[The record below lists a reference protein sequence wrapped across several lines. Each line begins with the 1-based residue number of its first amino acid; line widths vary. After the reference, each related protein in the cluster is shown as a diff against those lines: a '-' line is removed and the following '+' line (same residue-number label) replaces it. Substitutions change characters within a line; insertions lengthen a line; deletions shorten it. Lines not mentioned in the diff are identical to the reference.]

1 MTTITDKVEFTN
13 PNIVKFFNKYSN
25 TPAFFT
31 SCEKLLESF
40 CVSTDNMLQNYTS
53 KTTHNTTINGSTN
66 STLAYS
72 SFDPLPDQLLPSQKN
87 QWGIDKKPIDPTELP
102 TELPKKYQNTIADPA
117 FWDKL
122 NQLSPEER
130 DAKLRE
136 LDETLPPRKYKLRF
150 RGCTIDECIGNC
162 DSLSPTP

>member
-13 PNIVKFFNKYSN
+13 PNIVKLFNKYSN

-53 KTTHNTTINGSTN
+53 NTINGSTN
-66 STLAYS
+66 PTLAYS
-72 SFDPLPDQLLPSQKN
+72 SFYPLPDQLLSSQKN
-87 QWGIDKKPIDPTELP
+87 QCGIDKKPIDPTELP
-102 TELPKKYQNTIADPA
+102 KEYQNTISTPA

-122 NQLSPEER
+122 NQLPLEER
-130 DAKLRE
+130 TAKLRE
-136 LDETLPPRKYKLRF
+136 LPRFKLHF
-150 RGCTIDECIGNC
+150 RS